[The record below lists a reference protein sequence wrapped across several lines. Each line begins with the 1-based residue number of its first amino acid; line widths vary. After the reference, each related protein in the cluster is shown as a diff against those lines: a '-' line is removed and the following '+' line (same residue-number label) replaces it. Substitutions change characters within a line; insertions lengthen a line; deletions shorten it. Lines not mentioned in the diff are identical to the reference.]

1 MVNFIKGRTL
11 DNGSQDAQILEQKS
25 LSGLSGL
32 NCELMIYRIII
43 IRNPSCSSDW
53 VDVEPVSH
61 LLYLPL
67 CVPRAPP
74 ARVLK
79 WGVSL
84 RVPGADSPSLGEV
97 VLRPLTA
104 PSRLLSPRLGDL
116 RARHASATAG

>member
-1 MVNFIKGRTL
+1 MYCA
-11 DNGSQDAQILEQKS
+11 SQ
-25 LSGLSGL
+25 
-32 NCELMIYRIII
+32 
-43 IRNPSCSSDW
+43 W
-53 VDVEPVSH
+53 VDTEAVSH

-84 RVPGADSPSLGEV
+84 RVPGAESPSLGEV

-116 RARHASATAG
+116 RARHASATAETRSHMCNDKMSARAVVGLLTTDD